1 MAAITHIGNK
11 LLITRG
17 ELRGRIGEII
27 AIIQLPCGLTN
38 YEMII
43 GDDTSVAYTIPA
55 EDCREY
61 CPGSI
66 NLESPFDIT
75 NYLSVEQ
82 MKDIAETIYAKKIT
96 DYINDIIHNQKI
108 GGRNFLERVI
118 DEIIRSFAKEY
129 LDQYKDQLLETFKKV
144 IEMDVPVVD
153 DEDAKCFGRA
163 IQWALERCA
172 TNYIEK
178 NPDEIT
184 EIMKPTIHHRAGN
197 MLHEK
202 WSYTLSKK
210 VEKFIDDFI
219 NESLNTTKEDK

>member
-1 MAAITHIGNK
+1 M
-11 LLITRG
+11 
-17 ELRGRIGEII
+17 
-27 AIIQLPCGLTN
+27 
-38 YEMII
+38 
-43 GDDTSVAYTIPA
+43 AYTIPA

-75 NYLSVEQ
+75 NYLPVNQ
-82 MKDIAETIYAKKIT
+82 MKDIAETVYTTKIT
-96 DYINDIIHNQKI
+96 DYINDIINNQKI
-108 GGRNFLERVI
+108 AGRNFLERVI

-144 IEMDVPVVD
+144 IEMDIPVVD

-202 WSYTLSKK
+202 WSYSLSKK

-219 NESLNTTKEDK
+219 NESLNATKEDK